1 MTELEKQL
9 LSALEQLQQ
18 NYAQRLNDWESAFVE
33 LRQMYMLTRQE
44 NEQLSGQVI
53 QLSQQVKTLSGQV
66 TQLSERT
73 EKLSRLYGTK
83 R

>member
-1 MTELEKQL
+1 
-9 LSALEQLQQ
+9 
-18 NYAQRLNDWESAFVE
+18 
-33 LRQMYMLTRQE
+33 MYMLTRQE